1 MKTFAA
7 VALAVVALAGCGSEE
22 EEESEAPSGA
32 PVQTVQINETEYR
45 LQPATV
51 TLAKAGIYTFH
62 AVNKGTT
69 EHALEI
75 EGNDLESE
83 TAELAPGESA
93 DLKVTLEKGTYEIY
107 CPVSDHKERGMK
119 GSVAVGGATA
129 GTSGTSTDDDDSG
142 DDDGYGTGYG

>member
-7 VALAVVALAGCGSEE
+7 VALAVVALAGCGSED
-22 EEESEAPSGA
+22 EESEAPSGA
-32 PVQTVQINETEYR
+32 PLKTVQISETEYR
-45 LQPATV
+45 LQPARV
-51 TLAKAGIYTFH
+51 ILAKAGIYTFH
-62 AVNKGTT
+62 AVNNGTT

-83 TAELAPGESA
+83 TEELAPGESA

-119 GSVAVGGATA
+119 GAVAVGGATA
-129 GTSGTSTDDDDSG
+129 GTSETSTDDDSG
-142 DDDGYGTGYG
+142 DDDGYGSGYG